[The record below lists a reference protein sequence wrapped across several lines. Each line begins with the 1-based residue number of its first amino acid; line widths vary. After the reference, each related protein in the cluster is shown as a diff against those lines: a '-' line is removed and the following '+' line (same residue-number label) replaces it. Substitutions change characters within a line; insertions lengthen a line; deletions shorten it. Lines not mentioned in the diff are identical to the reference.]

1 MPASNAAAKPPSPRW
16 AGVGLIILALALRPA
31 IMSVGPILTSIQQS
45 FGLSYTQASM
55 LTSIPNMCMGFLAL
69 LAPFLAKRFGTNS
82 TIIASLVL
90 LGLATALR
98 ATVGTTSALLFS
110 TAIIGAG
117 IAIANTLVAGWIKQN
132 YDSRAALFMG
142 LFSTG
147 LSAGALLAT
156 SSTLAISNVCGS
168 WRTGAGVW
176 AILSLSGTLAW
187 LLMARAHPTPTGVKG
202 TGTSVKLPWRN
213 SKAWLVALYFGC
225 SQFLS
230 YAVFAW
236 LAPSMLEMQ
245 TSTLKP
251 EFLLSGFTLA
261 FTVANFVMGLVAG
274 SAPDRRAW
282 ILISTVMT
290 IVGIAGLAFVSS
302 LSPAVFIL
310 LIAVGLGAALTL
322 GLTLPLDHT
331 SSAEEANAW
340 TVFSSLIG
348 YLIAAVGPYGFGAL
362 RDVSGAFT
370 VPYVLLFVVSLLML
384 ALTPLLG
391 PRGVPASNFE
401 SSPDNEVS

>member
-16 AGVGLIILALALRPA
+16 AGAGLIILALALRPA

-55 LTSIPNMCMGFLAL
+55 LTSIPNVCMGFLAL

-147 LSAGALLAT
+147 LSAGALIAT
-156 SSTLAISNVCGS
+156 SSTLAISTVCGS
-168 WRTGAGVW
+168 WRAGAGVW
-176 AILSLSGTLAW
+176 AVLSLSGTLAW

-202 TGTSVKLPWRN
+202 TGASVKLPWRN

-302 LSPAVFIL
+302 LSPTVFIL

-370 VPYVLLFVVSLLML
+370 VPYGLLFVVSLLML

-391 PRGVPASNFE
+391 PRAVPASDFE
-401 SSPDNEVS
+401 RSPGNEVS

>member
-16 AGVGLIILALALRPA
+16 AGAGLIILALALRPA

-55 LTSIPNMCMGFLAL
+55 LTSIPNVCMGFLAL

-202 TGTSVKLPWRN
+202 TGASVKLPWRN

-245 TSTLKP
+245 TSTFKP

-331 SSAEEANAW
+331 RSAEEANAW